1 MSIESERARWNE
13 RFSVE
18 HYLFGT
24 EPNRFL
30 ASQAHRLRPGT
41 SALAVADGEGR
52 NGVWLAGK
60 GLRVTSFDL
69 SQIGVDKARALA
81 ARQGVEIETGVADV
95 NEWDWDERQ
104 YDLVVVVFV
113 QFMTPGERE
122 RFFAGLPRAI
132 APGGLLMLQ
141 GYTPKQIEYATGGP
155 KKVEQLYTAG
165 LLRAAFAGLE
175 ILHLSEHED
184 MMSEGSGH
192 QGMGALIDLV
202 ARKPHPSDPS
212 HRPT

>member
-18 HYLFGT
+18 HYVFGT
-24 EPNRFL
+24 EPNHFL

-41 SALAVADGEGR
+41 SALAVSDGEGR
-52 NGVWLAGK
+52 NGVWLAGR

-69 SQIGVDKARALA
+69 SKVGVEKAQALA
-81 ARQGVEIETGVADV
+81 TRQGVEIETSVADV
-95 NEWDWDERQ
+95 NEWDWNARQ
-104 YDLVVVVFV
+104 FDLVVVVFV
-113 QFMTPGERE
+113 QFMTPPERE
-122 RFFAGLPRAI
+122 SFFAGLPRAI

-155 KKVEQLYTAG
+155 KKVDQFYTPE
-165 LLRAAFAGLE
+165 LLRASFAGLD
-175 ILHLSEHED
+175 ILHLLEHEE
-184 MMSEGSGH
+184 MMSEGTGH

-202 ARKPHPSDPS
+202 ARKPAHSDPS

>member
-24 EPNRFL
+24 EPNHFL
-30 ASQAHRLRPGT
+30 ASQAHRLRPGM

-81 ARQGVEIETGVADV
+81 SRQGVEIETGVADV
-95 NEWDWDERQ
+95 NEWDWDARQ
-104 YDLVVVVFV
+104 FDLVAVVFV

-122 RFFAGLPRAI
+122 RFFAGVVRAL
-132 APGGLLMLQ
+132 APGGVLMLQ
-141 GYTPKQIEYATGGP
+141 GYTPRQLEYATGGP
-155 KKVEQLYTAG
+155 KKVDQLYTAG

-175 ILHLSEHED
+175 VLHLSEHED

-192 QGMGALIDLV
+192 QGMAALIDLV
-202 ARKPHPSDPS
+202 ARKPHHSDPS

>member
-1 MSIESERARWNE
+1 VSIDSERARWNE

-24 EPNRFL
+24 EPNHFL

-52 NGVWLAGK
+52 NGVWLAGR
-60 GLRVTSFDL
+60 GLRVTTFDL
-69 SQIGVDKARALA
+69 SKVGVEKAQALA
-81 ARQGVEIETGVADV
+81 ARQGVEIETSVADV
-95 NEWDWDERQ
+95 NEWDWDARQ
-104 YDLVVVVFV
+104 FDLVVVVFV
-113 QFMTPGERE
+113 QFMTVPERE
-122 RFFAGLPRAI
+122 RFFSGTVRALV
-132 APGGLLMLQ
+132 PGGLLMLQ
-141 GYTPKQIEYATGGP
+141 GYTPKQLEYATGGP

-175 ILHLSEHED
+175 VLHLREHEE

-202 ARKPHPSDPS
+202 ARKPHHSDPP